1 MWLLNYV
8 TGFRQYKPYNSLPA
22 LVGFNF
28 YHNLHPKIGKYGIEI
43 LQSVLFKNLIKFW
56 MNFESFCPLNTVQMN
71 PNDLKF

>member
-8 TGFRQYKPYNSLPA
+8 TGIRQYKPYNSLPA

-28 YHNLHPKIGKYGIEI
+28 CHNLPPKIGKYGIEI
-43 LQSVLFKNLIKFW
+43 LQSVLLKNLIKFW
-56 MNFESFCPLNTVQMN
+56 MNFESFCPLNTVKMN